1 MRIFLSLLFAL
12 LLTSNVFAQEKDSLN
27 VKDFSKGIKKERPV
41 ILDVRRPEEYAEGHI
56 KKAVNINWQNQE
68 EFVAKVSQLHKSEPV
83 YVYCRSGVR
92 SARAV
97 EWLRSNGF
105 TQVVGLSGGMK
116 AWVAADKRVVNK
128 DKTNK

>member
-1 MRIFLSLLFAL
+1 MRILLSLLFVL
-12 LLTSNVFAQEKDSLN
+12 LLTSNAFAQQKDSLN
-27 VKDFSKGIKKERPV
+27 VKDFSKRIKKERPV

-68 EFVAKVSQLHKSEPV
+68 EFVAKAAQLQKSTPV

-92 SARAV
+92 SAKAV

-116 AWVAADKRVVNK
+116 AWAEADKRIVK
-128 DKTNK
+128 